1 MTPTPWVSVLI
12 PAWNAATTLPTC
24 LWSVQR
30 QSEPGWE
37 CIIVDDGSQDDTLAW
52 ARWFAQ
58 HDARFTVLSIP
69 HQGIVTALNTGLQLC
84 RGHFVARMDADDI
97 MQRHRLA
104 LQLGAFAAAPGLAV
118 VGCHVR
124 LFPRQ
129 TLTPGRRTYE
139 HWLNSMDTC
148 ERIRQDIF
156 VECPLAHP
164 TLMFRR
170 QVLADCGYRDCDW
183 PEDYDLLLR
192 LLLRHE
198 PVGVVP
204 RRLLSWRDSP
214 QRLSRTSA
222 RYTLERFTACKAAF
236 LAASFLATTDR
247 YRLWGYGDTGKALRR
262 ALLVYHKTPSHIV
275 EIHPGRLGQCIH
287 GAPVI
292 PPQALAQLPRC
303 PVVVS
308 VAGEE
313 ARGKIRQAM
322 RQMGFVE
329 LRDFVCAA

>member
-1 MTPTPWVSVLI
+1 MTAIPLVSILI
-12 PAWNAATTLPTC
+12 PAWNAALTLPTC
-24 LWSVQR
+24 LRSVLR

-37 CIIVDDGSQDDTLAW
+37 CVIVDDGSQDDTLAW
-52 ARWFAQ
+52 AHWFVQ
-58 HDARFTVLSIP
+58 HDARFTVLATP
-69 HQGIVTALNTGLQLC
+69 HQGIVAALNAGLQRC
-84 RGHFVARMDADDI
+84 RGRFVARMDADDI
-97 MQRHRLA
+97 MHRQRLA
-104 LQLGAFAAAPGLAV
+104 LQLHAFEADPELGA

-124 LFPRQ
+124 LFPRHA
-129 TLTPGRRTYE
+129 LSPGRHTYE
-139 HWLNSMDTC
+139 QWLNSIDTFA
-148 ERIRQDIF
+148 RIRQETF

-170 QVLADCGYRDCDW
+170 QVLADFGYRDCDW

-192 LLLRHE
+192 LLLGHE
-198 PVGVVP
+198 SIGVVA

-236 LAASFLATTDR
+236 LAASFLVTTDT

-262 ALLVYHKTPSHIV
+262 ALLVYNKTPSHIV
-275 EIHPGRLGQCIH
+275 EIHPGRLGQRIH

-292 PPQALAQLPRC
+292 PPRTLAQLPRC

-308 VAGEE
+308 VAGKE
-313 ARGKIRQAM
+313 ARYKIRQAM
-322 RQMGFVE
+322 REMGFVE
-329 LRDFVCAA
+329 LQDFVCAA

>member
-1 MTPTPWVSVLI
+1 MTAPPWVSVLI
-12 PAWNAATTLPTC
+12 PAWNAAATLPTC
-24 LWSVQR
+24 LRSVQR
-30 QSEPGWE
+30 QSEPRWE
-37 CIIVDDGSQDDTLAW
+37 CVIVDDGSQDETLAW
-52 ARWFAQ
+52 AQRFARE
-58 HDARFTVLSIP
+58 DARFTVLSIP
-69 HQGIVTALNTGLQLC
+69 HQGIVSALNTGVPLC

-104 LQLGAFAAAPGLAV
+104 LQLRAFAAAPELSA

-124 LFPRQ
+124 VFPRH
-129 TLTPGRRTYE
+129 TLTPGRRAYE

-148 ERIRQDIF
+148 ERLRQDLF

-170 QVLADCGYRDCDW
+170 QVLRAYGYRACDW

-192 LLLRHE
+192 LQLGHE
-198 PVGVVP
+198 SIGVVP
-204 RRLLSWRDSP
+204 RRLLSWRDHP

-236 LAASFLATTDR
+236 LAASFLATTDT
-247 YRLWGYGDTGKALRR
+247 YRLWGYGDTGNALRR
-262 ALLVYHKTPSHIV
+262 ALLVYHKRPTHIV
-275 EIHPGRLGQCIH
+275 ELHPRRLGQRIH
-287 GAPVI
+287 GALVI
-292 PPQALAQLPRC
+292 PPQGLLQLPHA

-313 ARGKIRQAM
+313 ARGTIRQAM
-322 RQMGFVE
+322 RTMGLVE